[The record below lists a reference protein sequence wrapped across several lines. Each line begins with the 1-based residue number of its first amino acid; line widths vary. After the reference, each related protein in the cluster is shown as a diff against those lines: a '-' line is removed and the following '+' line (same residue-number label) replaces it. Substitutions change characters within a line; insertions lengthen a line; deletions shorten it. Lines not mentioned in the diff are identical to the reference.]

1 MRKFVRM
8 GVETGVSLALFAMM
22 CGPAAAQSW
31 RAPDG
36 TPGPSSESRKEI
48 DGFSAMLLVTPDM
61 DWQDKWGTPPDVIPH
76 FREAD
81 RVARDERLAIL
92 IFFANP
98 AEVDGNAHTVLD
110 LKVIQPNG
118 EAQLAVQDVAC
129 FNGPLLGHPT
139 SVRLCETSLGYIAD
153 PDDLSGQWRV
163 EVVVKD
169 RKRNVEIPLRTSFE
183 VLDPGVRAD

>member
-1 MRKFVRM
+1 MRGMTLWAR
-8 GVETGVSLALFAMM
+8 GGLLLAGILLGDQAN
-22 CGPAAAQSW
+22 AQAW

-36 TPGPSSESRKEI
+36 TPGASSESRKQV

-61 DWQDKWGTPPDVIPH
+61 DWQDKWDTPPDVVPH

-98 AEVDGNAHTVLD
+98 AEVDGSAHTVLD
-110 LKVIQPNG
+110 LKVIQPDG
-118 EAQLAVQDVAC
+118 KAQLAVEDVAC
-129 FNGPLLGHPT
+129 FTGPLMGHPT

-169 RKRNVEIPLRTSFE
+169 RKRNVEIPLRTAFQ

>member
-1 MRKFVRM
+1 MQGSKRWVA
-8 GVETGVSLALFAMM
+8 GAVLLACIVVGGQA
-22 CGPAAAQSW
+22 GAQAW

-48 DGFSAMLLVTPDM
+48 GGFSAMLLVTPDM
-61 DWQDKWGTPPDVIPH
+61 DWQDKWDTPPDVIPH
-76 FREAD
+76 FREAA

-98 AEVDGNAHTVLD
+98 AAVDGRADTVLD
-110 LKVIQPNG
+110 LRVVQPDG
-118 EAQLAVQDVAC
+118 KAQLDVQDVAC
-129 FNGPLLGHPT
+129 FSGVLQGDPT
-139 SVRLCETSLGYIAD
+139 NVRLCETSLGYIAD

-169 RKRNVEIPLRTSFE
+169 RQRKIEIPLQTRFQ

>member
-1 MRKFVRM
+1 MR
-8 GVETGVSLALFAMM
+8 TAWTWLL
-22 CGPAAAQSW
+22 AAAMAAAAGGVAAQAW
-31 RAPDG
+31 RGPDG
-36 TPGPSSESRKEI
+36 TPSPSSESRKQV

-61 DWQDKWGTPPDVIPH
+61 DWQDKWDTPPDVIPH

-98 AEVDGNAHTVLD
+98 AVVDGKVDTGVS
-110 LKVIQPNG
+110 LKVIQPDG
-118 EAQLAVQDVAC
+118 TVQLDAEDAAC
-129 FNGPLLGHPT
+129 LAGTLQGDPMN
-139 SVRLCETSLGYIAD
+139 VRMCETSLGYIAD
-153 PDDLSGQWRV
+153 PDDLSGEWRV

-169 RKRNVEIPLRTSFE
+169 RLRNVEIPLQTRFQ